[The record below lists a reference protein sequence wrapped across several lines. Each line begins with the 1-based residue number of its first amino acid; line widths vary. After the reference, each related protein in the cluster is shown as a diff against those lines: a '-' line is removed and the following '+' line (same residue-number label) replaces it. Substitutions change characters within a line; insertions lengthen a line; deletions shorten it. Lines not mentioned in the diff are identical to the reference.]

1 MRQGLEDRGKK
12 SYDPG
17 MALKTTSKT
26 AKKEKIMEQADKLSA
41 LRAQLTRLKLDGF
54 LVPKADEFQGE
65 YIPPRAERLQWL
77 TNFTG
82 SAGAAVVLADRAM
95 VETDSRYKIQIRK
108 QVNADDFDIVEGET
122 KELGEWLLQNAHRTA
137 VIGYDPKL
145 HTPAQIQ
152 TLQTLVSDKGIKLQ
166 PVKKNLIDLIWKD
179 QPGAPM
185 QLVEIFSEKVAGRRA
200 NDKREDIAAD
210 IVKKGGLAAVITM
223 PDSVAWLLNIRGTD
237 VPHTPFALSNAIVHK
252 NGNIDWFIDPAKITP
267 KVRTHIGNRVQ
278 VIHPDELQGALQE
291 LALQSK
297 KSKSPILFDHKNG
310 SIWFKQVI
318 EGKGGILKDVED
330 VCLLPKACKTPAEQ
344 KAIREAHKRDGV
356 AETKFLCWLDGEAPK
371 GKLTEVSVAE
381 KLEEF
386 RAQQKGFRDTSFD
399 TIAGWKANGAIVH
412 YRATPEDHAKIKPPG
427 ILLLDS
433 GAQYNDGTTDITR
446 TIAIGKV
453 TAEQKKANTLVLKGH
468 IAVASHV
475 FPAGTRGVDIDVLAR
490 RPLLQHKMNYGHGT
504 GHGVGIYLSVH
515 EQGGGISAAALRP
528 YKPGMLI
535 SNEPGYYKEGEFGI
549 RIENLV
555 MVVDDGVMEDG
566 KTPAMK
572 FDTVTLVP
580 IDKRLIDVS
589 LMEAA
594 EIKWLNDY
602 HKQVEREIG
611 PHLTPAEKRWLKEA
625 CAPLKKPDAA
635 AVPTPRRSK
644 PGPAP
649 V

>member
-1 MRQGLEDRGKK
+1 
-12 SYDPG
+12 
-17 MALKTTSKT
+17 MAPQTL
-26 AKKEKIMEQADKLSA
+26 KKEQNMEQANKLA
-41 LRAQLTRLKLDGF
+41 LVRAQLTKHKIDGF

-65 YIPPRAERLQWL
+65 YIPARAERLQWL
-77 TNFTG
+77 TGFTG
-82 SAGAAVVLADRAM
+82 SAGAAVVLKDRALAM
-95 VETDSRYKIQIRK
+95 SDSRYTIQIRK
-108 QVNADDFDIVEGET
+108 QVDAHDFEIVDGT
-122 KELGEWLLQNAHRTA
+122 SRKMGEWLADNAAEKA

-145 HTPAQIQ
+145 HTPAEIQ
-152 TLQTLVSDKGIKLQ
+152 MLQGLLAAKNIKLQ
-166 PVKKNLIDLIWKD
+166 PVKKNLVDLVWKD

-200 NDKREDIAAD
+200 NDKIDDIAAD

-237 VPHTPFALSNAIVHK
+237 VPHTPFALSNAIVRK
-252 NGNIDWFIDPAKITP
+252 NGTVDWFIDPAKIP
-267 KVRTHIGNRVQ
+267 AKVHAHIGNRVQ
-278 VIHPDELQGALQE
+278 VLHPDKLQDALQA
-291 LALQSK
+291 LAGESK
-297 KSKSPILFDHKNG
+297 KDKMPVLFDHKNG

-318 EGKGGILKDVED
+318 EGKGGTLKDVED
-330 VCLLPKACKTPAEQ
+330 LCLLPKACKTPAEQ
-344 KAIREAHKRDGV
+344 KAIRASHVRDGV
-356 AETKFLCWLDGEAPK
+356 AETKFLCWLDHEAPK

-412 YRATPEDHAKIKPPG
+412 YRATEEDHAKIKPPG
-427 ILLLDS
+427 VLLLDS

-446 TIAIGKV
+446 TIAIGKP
-453 TAEQKKANTLVLKGH
+453 TKEQMKANTLVLKGH

-490 RPLLQHKMNYGHGT
+490 RPLMQNKMNYGHGT

-515 EQGGGISAAALRP
+515 EQGGGISSMALRP

-535 SNEPGYYKEGEFGI
+535 SNEPGYYKQGAFGI
-549 RIENLV
+549 RIENLI
-555 MVVDDGVMEDG
+555 MVVDDGFMEDG

-572 FDTVTLVP
+572 FETVTLVP

-594 EIKWLNDY
+594 ELKWLNDY
-602 HKQVEREIG
+602 HKRVEREIG
-611 PHLTPAEKRWLKEA
+611 PHLEPAEKKWLKEA
-625 CAPLKKPDAA
+625 CAPLKKPDA
-635 AVPTPRRSK
+635 VWPFEPGRLKKGPTI
-644 PGPAP
+644 
-649 V
+649 

>member
-1 MRQGLEDRGKK
+1 
-12 SYDPG
+12 
-17 MALKTTSKT
+17 MAPKTL
-26 AKKEKIMEQADKLSA
+26 KKEQNMEQANKLA
-41 LRAQLTRLKLDGF
+41 TLRAQLTKHKIDGF

-65 YIPPRAERLQWL
+65 YIPARAERLQWL
-77 TNFTG
+77 TGFSG
-82 SAGAAVVLADRAM
+82 SAGAAVVLKDRALAM
-95 VETDSRYKIQIRK
+95 SDSRYSIQIRK
-108 QVNADDFDIVEGET
+108 QVDAQAFDIIDGT
-122 KELGEWLLQNAHRTA
+122 SLKMGAWLADNAPEKA

-145 HTPAQIQ
+145 HTPAEIQ
-152 TLQTLVSDKGIKLQ
+152 MLQELLNDKGIKLQ
-166 PVKKNLIDLIWKD
+166 PVKKNLIDLVWKD

-200 NDKREDIAAD
+200 DDKIADIAAD
-210 IVKKGGLAAVITM
+210 VVKKGGLAAVITM

-237 VPHTPFALSNAIVHK
+237 VPHTPFALSNAIIRKDGTV
-252 NGNIDWFIDPAKITP
+252 DWFIDPAKIP
-267 KVRTHIGNRVQ
+267 AKVHAHIGNRVQ
-278 VIHPDELQGALQE
+278 VVHPDKLQDALQG
-291 LALQSK
+291 LALESK
-297 KSKSPILFDHKNG
+297 KDKLPVLFDHKNG

-318 EGKGGILKDVED
+318 EGKGGTLKNVED
-330 VCLLPKACKTPAEQ
+330 LCLLPKACKTPAEQ
-344 KAIREAHKRDGV
+344 KAIRAAHLRDGV
-356 AETKFLCWLDGEAPK
+356 AETKFLCWLDREAPK

-412 YRATPEDHAKIKPPG
+412 YRATEEDHAKIKPPG

-446 TIAIGKV
+446 TIAIGKP
-453 TAEQKKANTLVLKGH
+453 TKEQMKANTLVLKGH
-468 IAVASHV
+468 IAIASHV

-490 RPLLQHKMNYGHGT
+490 RPLMQNKMNYGHGT

-515 EQGGGISAAALRP
+515 EQGGGISSMALRP

-535 SNEPGYYKEGEFGI
+535 SNEPGYYKEGAFGI
-549 RIENLV
+549 RIENLI
-555 MVVDDGVMEDG
+555 MVVDDGCMQDG

-594 EIKWLNDY
+594 ELKWLNDY
-602 HKQVEREIG
+602 HKRVEREVG
-611 PHLTPAEKRWLKEA
+611 PHLDPAEKKWLKEA
-625 CAPLKKPDAA
+625 CSPLKKPDA
-635 AVPTPRRSK
+635 VWPFEPGRLKKGPTI
-644 PGPAP
+644 
-649 V
+649 

>member
-1 MRQGLEDRGKK
+1 MENPYDRT
-12 SYDPG
+12 
-17 MALKTTSKT
+17 MTSKI
-26 AKKEKIMEQADKLSA
+26 AKKEKTMEQADKLMA
-41 LRAQLTRLKLDGF
+41 LRAQLTKQKLDGF
-54 LVPKADEFQGE
+54 LVPKEDEFQGE
-65 YIPPRAERLQWL
+65 YIPACAERLQWL
-77 TNFTG
+77 TGFTG

-95 VETDSRYKIQIRK
+95 AQSDSRYSIQIRK
-108 QVNADDFDIVEGET
+108 QVNQDDFEIVDGRT
-122 KELGEWLLQNAHRTA
+122 KEMGDWLVQNAHEDA

-152 TLQTLVSDKGIKLQ
+152 TLQNLVNDKGIKLQ
-166 PVKKNLIDLIWKD
+166 PVKKNLVDLVWKD
-179 QPGAPM
+179 RPGAPK
-185 QLVEIFSEKVAGRRA
+185 QLVEIFSHKVAGRRTA
-200 NDKREDIAAD
+200 DKIDDIAAD
-210 IVKKGGLAAVITM
+210 VARKGGLAAVITM

-237 VPHTPFALSNAIVHK
+237 VPHTPFALSNAIIYK
-252 NGNIDWFIDPAKITP
+252 DGNVDWFVDPVKIPP
-267 KVRTHIGNRVQ
+267 KVRAHIGNRVQ
-278 VIHPDELQGALQE
+278 IIHPEELQTGLQE
-291 LALQSK
+291 LALRSK
-297 KSKSPILFDHKNG
+297 KNKLPILFDHKNG

-318 EGKGGILKDVED
+318 EGRGGILKDVED

-344 KAIREAHKRDGV
+344 AAIREAHKRDGV

-371 GKLTEVSVAE
+371 GNLTEVSVAE

-412 YRATPEDHAKIKPPG
+412 YRATEESHAKIKPPG

-468 IAVASHV
+468 IAVASHI

-490 RPLLQHKMNYGHGT
+490 RPLMQHKMNYGHGT

-515 EQGGGISAAALRP
+515 EQGGGISAMALRP

-555 MVVDDGVMEDG
+555 MVVDDGFMEDG
-566 KTPAMK
+566 KTQSMK
-572 FDTVTLVP
+572 FETVTLVP
-580 IDKRLIDVS
+580 IDKRLIDAS
-589 LMEAA
+589 MMNAD
-594 EIKWLNDY
+594 EIQWLNDY
-602 HKQVEREIG
+602 HKRVEREIG

-644 PGPAP
+644 SGIAP

>member
-1 MRQGLEDRGKK
+1 MLKNP
-12 SYDPG
+12 YDPG
-17 MALKTTSKT
+17 MAQNTKDQTT
-26 AKKEKIMEQADKLSA
+26 KKEKNMEQADKLPA
-41 LRAQLTRLKLDGF
+41 LRAQMTKHKIDGF

-65 YIPPRAERLQWL
+65 YIPARAERLQWL
-77 TNFTG
+77 TTFSG
-82 SAGAAVVLADRAM
+82 SAGAAAVLKDRAM
-95 VETDSRYKIQIRK
+95 ALTDSRYKIQIRK
-108 QVNADDFDIVEGET
+108 QVNAHDFDIVEGRT
-122 KELGEWLLQNAHRTA
+122 KKMGEWLAENATKGA

-145 HTPAQIQ
+145 HTPAEIKE
-152 TLQTLVSDKGIKLQ
+152 LQDLVAVKGVKLQ

-179 QPGAPM
+179 QPEGPT

-200 NDKREDIAAD
+200 SDKREDIAAD
-210 IVKKGGLAAVITM
+210 IVKKGGIAAVITM

-237 VPHTPFALSNAIVHK
+237 VPHTPFALSNAIVHN
-252 NGNIDWFIDPAKITP
+252 NGDVDWFIDPAKITD
-267 KVRTHIGNRVQ
+267 KVRTHLGNRVQ
-278 VIHPDELQGALQE
+278 VIHPDELKLSLQN
-291 LALQSK
+291 LAQKSK
-297 KSKSPILFDHKNG
+297 KAAKPILFDHKNG
-310 SIWFKQVI
+310 SIWFKQVM

-330 VCLLPKACKTPAEQ
+330 LCLLPKACKTTAEQ

-356 AETKFLCWLDGEAPK
+356 AETKFLCWLDSEAPK

-412 YRATPEDHAKIKPPG
+412 YRATEESHAAIKPPG

-490 RPLLQHKMNYGHGT
+490 RPLLQNKMNYGHGT

-515 EQGGGISAAALRP
+515 EQGGGISSASLRP
-528 YKPGMLI
+528 YKPGMLV

-555 MVVDDGVMEDG
+555 MVVDDGFMEDG
-566 KTPAMK
+566 ETPVMK

-589 LMEAA
+589 LMNAD

-602 HKQVEREIG
+602 HAQVAREIG
-611 PHLTPAEKRWLKEA
+611 PHLDPAEKKWLKEA

-644 PGPAP
+644 PGPSPA
-649 V
+649 